1 MGEFEKRVG
10 EHGEET
16 AAKFLELIGW
26 TPRAENFD
34 IDCVDDSH
42 QNKKHG
48 IDAYFNYKSPLMD
61 EVLDHVV
68 ISIKYSISGYP
79 SSPSGKFKEHYLD
92 LASKI
97 SCFDRSSDKRQAS
110 KNIHGVK
117 RSRTYGLLIWFHGND
132 NETDG
137 VIAELENIRF
147 KEEISIHSRPIYV
160 VDKRQMR
167 FIEESIKY
175 VQDKYSDYKSSFT
188 YQHTGSNISAVDRA
202 TDGTFL
208 PIQLLVSGILVFRLE
223 NVHAKEVKACICT
236 SDVFSEETFEK
247 LVGLAQYMTS
257 NFASE
262 TIIAFRNF
270 RPEVDKKTAAGVLM
284 SFSNRDFATRISV
297 ESFKIYIV

>member
-10 EHGEET
+10 EYGEET
-16 AAKFLELIGW
+16 AAKFLTLIGW

-34 IDCVDDSH
+34 FDCVDSSH
-42 QNKKHG
+42 KNKKHG
-48 IDAYFNYKSPLMD
+48 VDAYFNYKSPLMD
-61 EVLDHVV
+61 EVLDHII
-68 ISIKYSISGYP
+68 ISIKYSASGYP
-79 SSPSGKFKEHYLD
+79 SYPTGKFKEHYLD

-97 SCFDRSSDKRQAS
+97 PCFERSSDKRNAS

-117 RSRTYGLLIWFHGND
+117 RSRTYGLLIWFHGDD
-132 NETDG
+132 NEKDE
-137 VIAELENIRF
+137 VIADLENIRF
-147 KEEISIHSRPIYV
+147 REDVSTSFRPIYV

-167 FIEESIKY
+167 FVEESIKY
-175 VQDKYSDYKSSFT
+175 IKSKYSGYKSSFS

-202 TDGTFL
+202 TDGDFL
-208 PIQLLVSGILVFRLE
+208 PIQLLISGVLVFRLE

-236 SDVFSEETFEK
+236 SDNFSEEALEK

-270 RPEVDKKTAAGVLM
+270 RPEIDKNTAAGVLM
-284 SFSNRDFATRISV
+284 SFSNRDFAKRISV
-297 ESFKIYIV
+297 EPFKTYVV